1 MARSNTAGRSS
12 ATSEDL
18 AQDSRPWGRYHPKI
32 ASFTFHTHGIGRGSG
47 TACRSDGGCRCLMCR
62 YQNCWRGDETL
73 ARKTFE
79 HVVVVRVM
87 IVTIAEAS
95 AASMLLGPGKYSIFR
110 RNPAADSLQMQRR

>member
-1 MARSNTAGRSS
+1 
-12 ATSEDL
+12 
-18 AQDSRPWGRYHPKI
+18 
-32 ASFTFHTHGIGRGSG
+32 
-47 TACRSDGGCRCLMCR
+47 MCR

-110 RNPAADSLQMQRR
+110 RNSAADSLQMQRRVIGNASFNWGRVRGRLCRLTL